1 MTDSLPDWKQRD
13 RDLARRADRAF
24 MPSDVPGAPGLIF
37 LPSRAAYRLDAVGT
51 RRRLVPKVR
60 SKKER
65 RRLRAELKRA
75 QEAVQAQADSAIAR
89 GGDSPCPA

>member
-1 MTDSLPDWKQRD
+1 MIDSLPDWKQRD
-13 RDLARRADRAF
+13 RDLARRASLAYV
-24 MPSDVPGAPGLIF
+24 PVDVPEAPGVIV
-37 LPSRAAYRLDAVGT
+37 LPSRSAYRLDVVGT

-65 RRLRAELKRA
+65 RRLREELKRA

-89 GGDSPCPA
+89 EGDSSCPA